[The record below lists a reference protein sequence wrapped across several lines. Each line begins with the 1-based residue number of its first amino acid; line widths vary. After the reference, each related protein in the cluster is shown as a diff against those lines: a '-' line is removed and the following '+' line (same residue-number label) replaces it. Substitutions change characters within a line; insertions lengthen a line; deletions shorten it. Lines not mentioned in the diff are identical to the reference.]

1 MASGL
6 ALGLGSTLTL
16 TLTLTFEPCPSL
28 IVLERLGA
36 AQVLLEPVDDLVPDA
51 RRALLQLVDAVVR
64 AVDGVAQGLL
74 LLLEARLRDLQILEA
89 LPLQLLLLLGE
100 VAAQLLAQLVEL
112 AQHAVLVLLLELARR
127 LLVGRLRLEELL
139 VEPGVRRLEVAHLRL
154 QLGAHA
160 LEHLDLVLHGL
171 RIRVRVRVRV
181 RVGAGVR
188 VRRRRLGIRRRGTR
202 TSLDAVAPTPAPTR
216 PPPRPA
222 PRRSSSSLSPSAA
235 DGLAPEPA
243 ICESCAILPAR
254 IGAMV
259 AGSTASESVLG
270 SITMRSGR
278 RALRRA
284 PWGRSATALPTRP
297 SAARASGSSLGAM
310 VRGVGLALSK

>member
-1 MASGL
+1 MVMVMA
-6 ALGLGSTLTL
+6 
-16 TLTLTFEPCPSL
+16 
-28 IVLERLGA
+28 GA
-36 AQVLLEPVDDLVPDA
+36 S
-51 RRALLQLVDAVVR
+51 VVAYR

-171 RIRVRVRVRV
+171 
-181 RVGAGVR
+181 VGRGRADARAHEAPAEARAEEELELVEPE
-188 VRRRRLGIRRRGTR
+188 RRRRARAGARDLRKLRHLAREDRRDGGGVHCQRKRAGVHHH
-202 TSLDAVAPTPAPTR
+202 AQR
-216 PPPRPA
+216 PPRA
-222 PRRSSSSLSPSAA
+222 SA
-235 DGLAPEPA
+235 
-243 ICESCAILPAR
+243 
-254 IGAMV
+254 
-259 AGSTASESVLG
+259 
-270 SITMRSGR
+270 
-278 RALRRA
+278 RALGPQRDGVADEAERRQ
-284 PWGRSATALPTRP
+284 GQREQ
-297 SAARASGSSLGAM
+297 LG
-310 VRGVGLALSK
+310 GHG